1 MSSDARSHLG
11 FFSELTLFT
20 GLEGEA
26 ILRLIELADLEVF
39 SAGSVIVTEAS
50 HGDAIFILYE
60 GQLAVETSGSD
71 GTTVRLATIADRGSF
86 FGEVALVDP
95 GPRSASVLAESEAT
109 LLVLTIESLEQFY
122 EEFPEARVVILHNIA
137 RVLAQRLRN
146 ANVQFAQYSSP

>member
-1 MSSDARSHLG
+1 MSSDARSDLG

-26 ILRLIELADLEVF
+26 ILRLIELADLQVF
-39 SAGSVIVTEAS
+39 SAGSVIVSEAS
-50 HGDAIFILYE
+50 HGDAIYILYE
-60 GQLAVETSGSD
+60 GELAVETESNEGNS
-71 GTTVRLATIADRGSF
+71 VRLATIADRGSF

-109 LLVLTIESLEQFY
+109 LLVLTIGALDQFY
-122 EEFPEARVVILHNIA
+122 AEFPEAKVVILHNIA

-146 ANVQFAQYSSP
+146 ANAQYAQYTSP